1 MVRCLTYNAASTV
14 LNWAQ
19 VMATTFKN
27 VAVVGAG
34 TMGADMAVRLAAS
47 GCNVFLMARP
57 GKSRDSFAPRAHRSA
72 ADLGADFDTLRI
84 ELVPALESLPWQQLD
99 LVIENVKEDLG
110 IKQQVF
116 REMVALAPAKLP
128 LASNSSTY
136 SVRRIG
142 EALDTQERML
152 GLHFFMPAHLIPLVE
167 VVLTDHTDTS
177 MAQRLYDEFAALQFK
192 PVMVKRDVPGFLANR
207 MQAALMR
214 EAWSLIDRGVASPED
229 VDRAVRYGFGFRYVA
244 AGPVLQKEI
253 SGLDVTAA
261 AGASLYP
268 DLCNDSAPPQFLM
281 DKVERGECGMKTG
294 KGFWEWDDGAIAAER
309 ERYAKA
315 LQAAL
320 AVLQSEDSQND

>member
-1 MVRCLTYNAASTV
+1 MPRLRQKLTG
-14 LNWAQ
+14 LCIMQ
-19 VMATTFKN
+19 TTLRN

-57 GKSRDSFAPRAHRSA
+57 GKSRDSFAPRAQRSA
-72 ADLGADFDTLRI
+72 ADLGVEFESLKI
-84 ELVPALESLPWQQLD
+84 ELVPNLQALPWDTLD
-99 LVIENVKEDLG
+99 LVIENVKEDLAV
-110 IKQQVF
+110 KQQVF
-116 REMVALAPAKLP
+116 SEMLPLARSETP

-136 SVRRIG
+136 SVRRIAEG
-142 EALDTQERML
+142 LETQARML
-152 GLHFFMPAHLIPLVE
+152 GLHFFMPAHLVPLVE
-167 VVLTDHTDTS
+167 VILTDQTDAS

-268 DLCNDSAPPQFLM
+268 DLCNDDSPPQFLM
-281 DKVERGECGMKTG
+281 DKVGRGECGMKTAR
-294 KGFWEWDDGAIAAER
+294 GFWEWDDASIATER
-309 ERYAKA
+309 ERYSKA
-315 LQAAL
+315 LRAAL
-320 AVLQSEDSQND
+320 AVLQSEDG

>member
-1 MVRCLTYNAASTV
+1 
-14 LNWAQ
+14 
-19 VMATTFKN
+19 MAMSLRN

-34 TMGADMAVRLAAS
+34 TMGADMAVRFAAS
-47 GCNVFLMARP
+47 GRNVVLMARP
-57 GKSRDSFAPRAHRSA
+57 GASRDSFAQRAQRSA
-72 ADLGADFDTLRI
+72 ADLGADFARLKI
-84 ELVPALESLPWQQLD
+84 ELVPNLQGLPWSELD

-110 IKQQVF
+110 VKQQVF
-116 REMVALAPAKLP
+116 RDMVALAKPITP

-142 EALDTQERML
+142 QGLDTQERML

-167 VVLTDHTDTS
+167 VVLTEHTDPA
-177 MAQRLYDEFAALQFK
+177 MAQRICEALEALQFK
-192 PVMVKRDVPGFLANR
+192 TVMVKKDVPGFLANR

-261 AGASLYP
+261 AGKSLYP
-268 DLCNDSAPPQFLM
+268 DLCNDDAPPQFLTDM
-281 DKVERGECGMKTG
+281 VGRGECGMKTG
-294 KGFWEWDDGAIAAER
+294 KGFWDWDETRIEAER
-309 ERYAKA
+309 QRYSNA
-315 LQAAL
+315 LKAAL
-320 AVLQSEDSQND
+320 AILRSEDS

>member
-1 MVRCLTYNAASTV
+1 MK
-14 LNWAQ
+14 
-19 VMATTFKN
+19 TTLRN

-57 GKSRDSFAPRAHRSA
+57 GKSRDSFAPRAQRSA
-72 ADLGADFDTLRI
+72 ADLGVEFENLKI
-84 ELVPALESLPWQQLD
+84 ELVPNLQALPWDTLD
-99 LVIENVKEDLG
+99 LVIENVKEDLA
-110 IKQQVF
+110 IKQAVF
-116 REMVALAPAKLP
+116 REMVPLSRPVTP

-136 SVRRIG
+136 SVRRIAEG
-142 EALDTQERML
+142 LETQARML

-167 VVLTDHTDTS
+167 VILTDQTDAS
-177 MAQRLYDEFAALQFK
+177 MAQRLYDEFTSLQFK

-268 DLCNDSAPPQFLM
+268 DLCNDDSPPQFLM
-281 DKVERGECGMKTG
+281 DKVGRGECGMKTAR
-294 KGFWEWDDGAIAAER
+294 GFWEWDDASIAAER
-309 ERYAKA
+309 ERYSRA
-315 LQAAL
+315 LRAAL
-320 AVLQSEDSQND
+320 AVLQSEDG